1 MRSVRLKSKL
11 LLLLLAAAVILT
23 MLASLKEYRSFN
35 PFVTSKDYANLSKV
49 YTDTAN
55 SQYTIAD
62 SKTKI
67 RKVEASGKLAFEYDV
82 ARLAQPETTQ
92 LFESVAVDEAGYVY
106 ALVTDLDAYGLRVLG
121 ERIIRIAPG
130 GQRAT
135 SLYDVDY
142 AAEDN
147 LFRVGRLQSLTVW
160 EGRLYALKK
169 EADTAHVLDFALDAA
184 GPQQPETRLTVSIG
198 EGRYLNE
205 LIGVDAD
212 RLLYTTKRGML
223 YASEAGGERL
233 IYPESAD
240 PVLNFPVHIASD
252 GADGVFFID
261 HHDEAVKRTSLSTG
275 ATQTWL
281 GLAELAAYDSETAWE
296 EFTSIVY
303 TADGLTVVAADQLLR
318 LGGDGTI
325 LERQRGFDYP
335 WTTVALRLFYWV
347 LLLALAVVAVG
358 LLRFGYI
365 HVLRRKVSLLL
376 KLLAVFVPMVLLS
389 MLALFYSVYQSF
401 SGEMKE
407 DTFRQLQ
414 LLAGNGK
421 YLVGQ
426 EHLVKLNS
434 PRDYGSEDYAAIK
447 TRLSEMFSQTG
458 GDRDGLYNTIYRY
471 MDGALY
477 LIMDDDNSLTMFQ
490 PFGLNEDNRRVLEQ
504 GETVVGTWEDA
515 SGEWMYALGPLYNA
529 AGEIVGIYETGKDMA
544 FVYQNNRSIFSDV
557 LTIFVIVS
565 IALLIV
571 VTLISIYLLSSI
583 RKLRRNVNLIASG
596 EWDVRVDIN
605 TTDEVGEL
613 GERFNMMAS
622 SINQYLGEVTKL
634 SNSYFRFVPEQFL
647 KVLGKTNMTQIHL
660 GEQQNKKMAIL
671 ICSMRGFDAFSS
683 KLTTEET
690 FGFINSFLKRFGPI
704 IREHG
709 GFISRYQ
716 GPGMLTMFPGDA
728 GAAVRASIKLRHTL
742 ERYNAQRQSVG
753 YEPIEINIAIHYGD
767 VMLGIIGEEQRIES
781 SVVSSHVAL
790 ALELEKTA
798 EKLGCSI
805 VLTQEALSSMRQES
819 LGAYR
824 KLGALEMI
832 GRSETIELYDLYEGD
847 QESMKRLKQETRA
860 LFERSILQFRSGKF
874 YDAREGFVEVVR
886 RNRYDLAAKLYFF
899 ESDRLYQE
907 GASNDWNHSMKVI

>member
-1 MRSVRLKSKL
+1 MKSKL
-11 LLLLLAAAVILT
+11 LLLLATTAVVAF
-23 MLASLKEYRSFN
+23 MLVGLQDYRSLS
-35 PFVTSKDYANLSKV
+35 PFVMSQDYTNISRV
-49 YTDTAN
+49 FTDERGAH
-55 SQYTIAD
+55 YTIAD
-62 SKTKI
+62 SKTTI
-67 RKVEASGKLAFEYDV
+67 RKVSGTGKLEYEFAAAAF
-82 ARLAQPETTQ
+82 ARPDTVQ
-92 LFESVAVDEAGYVY
+92 LFDSLTVDRDGYAY

-121 ERIIRIAPG
+121 ERIARIGPDG
-130 GQRAT
+130 RD
-135 SLYDVDY
+135 SSILYAVNY
-142 AAEDN
+142 TPEEN
-147 LFRVGRLQSLTVW
+147 LFRVGKLQSLTVW
-160 EGRLYALKK
+160 EDRLYVLKK
-169 EADTAHVLDFALDAA
+169 ESESAQLMDFPLAAA
-184 GPQQPETRLTVSIG
+184 GLQEPTLDRSVSVAS
-198 EGRYLNE
+198 ENRYLNE
-205 LIGVDAD
+205 LTAIDPE
-212 RLLYTTKRGML
+212 RLLYTTKRGL
-223 YASEAGGERL
+223 LFVSEAGEERL
-233 IYPESAD
+233 IYPASEE
-240 PVLNFPVHIASD
+240 PVLNFPVSIVSD
-252 GADGVFFID
+252 GQDSVYYID
-261 HHDEAVKRTSLSTG
+261 HHEQAVMQTELPSGITR
-275 ATQTWL
+275 TWL
-281 GLAELAAYDSETAWE
+281 PISELAAYDSGTEWE
-296 EFTSIVY
+296 EFTSLAY
-303 TADGLTVVAADQLLR
+303 NGDGLTVVAADRLL
-318 LGGDGTI
+318 LVGSDGAI
-325 LERQRGFDYP
+325 AGMQSGYSYRWGSI
-335 WTTVALRLFYWV
+335 ALRVAYWGLMLV
-347 LLLALAVVAVG
+347 LAGLAFA

-421 YLVGQ
+421 YLVGT
-426 EHLVKLNS
+426 EHLDQLNS

-447 TRLSEMFSQTG
+447 TRLGEMFSQTG
-458 GDRDGLYNTIYRY
+458 GDRDGLYNTVYRY
-471 MDGALY
+471 MDGGLY

-490 PFGLNEDNRRVLEQ
+490 PFPLSEENLLVLEQ
-504 GETVVGTWEDA
+504 GETVAGTWADA
-515 SGEWMYALGPLYNA
+515 GGEWMYALGPLYNA
-529 AGEIVGIYETGKDMA
+529 SGEIIGIYETGKDMA

-557 LTIFVIVS
+557 LTIFVIVC

-596 EWDVRVDIN
+596 EWDVKVDIR
-605 TTDEVGEL
+605 TSDEVGEL

-671 ICSMRGFDAFSS
+671 ICNMRGFDAFSA
-683 KLTTEET
+683 KLSTEET

-704 IREHG
+704 IRENG

-716 GPGMLTMFPGDA
+716 GPGMLTMFPDDA
-728 GAAVRASIKLRHTL
+728 SAAVRAAVQIRRTL
-742 ERYNAQRQSVG
+742 DHYNSQRTGVG
-753 YEPIEINIAIHYGD
+753 YEPIEINISLHYGD

-798 EKLGCSI
+798 EKLGSNI
-805 VLTQEALSSMRQES
+805 LLTQEAMNSIRRGFV
-819 LGAYR
+819 GASR
-824 KLGALEMI
+824 KLGALEMN
-832 GRSETIELYDLYEGD
+832 GRQESVELYDLYEAD
-847 QESMKRLKQETRA
+847 PESLKRLKHETKQQ
-860 LFERSILQFRSGKF
+860 FEKSIQWFRSGKF

-907 GASNDWNHSMKVI
+907 GAANDWNHSMKVM

>member
-1 MRSVRLKSKL
+1 MKSKL
-11 LLLLLAAAVILT
+11 LLLLMATAVVVVL
-23 MLASLKEYRSFN
+23 LVGLKDYRSLN
-35 PFVTSKDYANLSKV
+35 PFVTTENYANLSKV
-49 YTDTAN
+49 FTDV
-55 SQYTIAD
+55 SGSHYTIAD
-62 SKTKI
+62 SKTVI
-67 RKVEASGKLAFEYDV
+67 RKVDESDKLSFQYSVNE
-82 ARLAQPETTQ
+82 LALPDTIQ
-92 LFESVAVDEAGYVY
+92 LFESITVDESGNVY
-106 ALVTDLDAYGLRVLG
+106 ALVTDLDSYGLRVLG
-121 ERIIRIAPG
+121 ERIARIRPDGRTASI
-130 GQRAT
+130 
-135 SLYDVDY
+135 LYDTNY
-142 AAEDN
+142 TAEDN

-160 EGRLYALKK
+160 ENRLYVLKK
-169 EADTAHVLDFALDAA
+169 EANTAQVLGFDLDTAGVQE
-184 GPQQPETRLTVSIG
+184 PTEERSVSIG
-198 EGRYLNE
+198 QDRYLNE
-205 LIGVDAD
+205 MTGAGAD
-212 RLLYTTKRGML
+212 RLLYSTKRGL
-223 YASEAGGERL
+223 LRVSEPGGERL
-233 IYPESAD
+233 IYPASEA
-240 PVLNFPVHIASD
+240 PVLNFPVSIVSD
-252 GADGVFFID
+252 GQDNAYYID
-261 HHDEAVKRTSLSTG
+261 HHEQAVMRTSLSTG
-275 ATQTWL
+275 DTQIWL
-281 GLAELAAYDSETAWE
+281 ALDRLVAHDGGTEWE
-296 EFTSIVY
+296 EFTSIAY
-303 TADGLTVVAADQLLR
+303 TENGLTVVAADQLLR
-318 LGGDGTI
+318 IADDGTI
-325 LERQRGFDYP
+325 LTTQSGYAYP
-335 WTTVALRLFYWV
+335 WSTIAMRIVYWA
-347 LLLALAVVAVG
+347 LLLALAGVSIA
-358 LLRFGYI
+358 LLRFGYV

-414 LLAGNGK
+414 LLASNGK

-426 EHLVKLNS
+426 EHLERLNS
-434 PRDYGSEDYAAIK
+434 PRDYGSEDYALIK
-447 TRLSEMFSQTG
+447 TRLSEMFTQTG

-471 MDGALY
+471 MDGGLY

-490 PFGLNEDNRRVLEQ
+490 PFGLNEDNLRVLEQ
-504 GETVVGTWEDA
+504 GETVVGTWADA
-515 SGEWMYALGPLYNA
+515 HGEWMYALGPLYNT

-544 FVYQNNRSIFSDV
+544 FVYANNRSIFSDV

-605 TTDEVGEL
+605 TSDEVGEL

-660 GEQQNKKMAIL
+660 GEQQNKKMTIL
-671 ICSMRGFDAFSS
+671 ICSMRGFDTFSA
-683 KLTTEET
+683 KLSTEET
-690 FGFINSFLKRFGPI
+690 FGFINSFLKKFGPI

-716 GPGMLTMFPGDA
+716 GPGMLTMFQGDA
-728 GAAVRASIKLRHTL
+728 AAAVHAAIQIRRTL
-742 ERYNAQRQSVG
+742 AVYNVQRQSVG
-753 YEPIEINIAIHYGD
+753 YEPIEINISLHYGD

-781 SVVSSHVAL
+781 SVVSSHVAM

-798 EKLGCSI
+798 EKLGCNI
-805 VLTQEALSSMRQES
+805 VITQEALNSIRHEAI
-819 LGAYR
+819 GAYR

-832 GRSETIELYDLYEGD
+832 GRSETVELYDLYEGD
-847 QESMKRLKQETRA
+847 PEALKRLKHESKA
-860 LFERSILQFRSGKF
+860 AFEKSIQLFRSGKF

-907 GASNDWNHSMKVI
+907 GATSDWNHSMKVI